1 MCTHCSQPD
10 SKYQRIYEC
19 PVSQEIRMPFQAS
32 LDFFQ
37 EKGWDV
43 HELPFILQ
51 HENYELLR
59 QLHYCQAEASVAVG
73 TKQHLAALA
82 DTGVPISFYTD
93 GAIAHPAFI
102 TCRYGAYAIVSDTC
116 TTDQQRIAQVQT
128 WWKTNVPP
136 PTLCKLAMARTHGPQ
151 TIHRSELTAVVLV
164 CEWCPRSLVHTD
176 STSVLRVFMRCRL
189 AQTEKE
195 LIALEDTDMVLR
207 LFRALANGTQEIH
220 KVKAHQ
226 INLESLPD
234 LAVYAAL
241 GNQLADEVATCRYSQ
256 PEIPTLADAMYH

>member
-1 MCTHCSQPD
+1 MEPWWSP
-10 SKYQRIYEC
+10 C
-19 PVSQEIRMPFQAS
+19 PYS
-32 LDFFQ
+32 L
-37 EKGWDV
+37 
-43 HELPFILQ
+43 HHLPLW
-51 HENYELLR
+51 
-59 QLHYCQAEASVAVG
+59 
-73 TKQHLAALA
+73 
-82 DTGVPISFYTD
+82 GVCHS
-93 GAIAHPAFI
+93 
-102 TCRYGAYAIVSDTC
+102 AIVLDAC

-128 WWKTNVPP
+128 WWKTKLPP

-151 TIHRSELTAVVLV
+151 TIHRSELTAMVLV
-164 CEWCPRSLVHTD
+164 CEWCPSAVVHTD
-176 STSVLRVFMRCRL
+176 STSVLRVFMPCRL

-241 GNQLADEVATCRYSQ
+241 GNELADEVAVATCRFSSLKF
-256 PEIPTLADAMYH
+256 PH